1 MVFFSGFIMCTLF
14 RRTAGMVLPALL
26 AALRVYA
33 PYVTFPVA
41 LVVGI
46 IGYNLESIVSDRH
59 TPHKKQSVGEERNER
74 LLRELDGRDDVT
86 RVERLGD
93 KKWVPNTVL
102 ERNVSPSLKTL
113 DTR

>member
-1 MVFFSGFIMCTLF
+1 
-14 RRTAGMVLPALL
+14 MVLPALY

-41 LVVGI
+41 LIVGI
-46 IGYNLESIVSDRH
+46 IGYNFESIVSDRY
-59 TPHKKQSVGEERNER
+59 TPNKKESIDEERKER
-74 LLRELDGRDDVT
+74 FLHELETQEDVT
-86 RVERLGD
+86 RVGALKD
-93 KKWVPNTVL
+93 KAFVPKTVL